1 MSQSRNPLLTD
12 SAPRTDQDIPGP
24 SGQLPPVSLPPA
36 ETGEEAYLRR
46 LAMSNANQ
54 RPPSRSESPPLAY
67 NPFAPPSVPPPPSSS
82 DSTELEAKVKA
93 AAAIAAKLGAI
104 AANAPS
110 EPAEENKCVP
120 YTFWQ
125 AETINFM
132 SRRPDPHGFAARLM
146 AKWGHKDGQGL
157 GADRSGIVNALTV
170 EQIAHAKA
178 SKGNTPGG
186 KAGPAIGSKMGKI
199 INNNEDAKA
208 REDRDRF
215 GDPSRVVVL
224 TNMVGPEDVE
234 DGDLQEEI
242 GLSFVLPFPPTLLTS
257 VFR

>member
-1 MSQSRNPLLTD
+1 
-12 SAPRTDQDIPGP
+12 
-24 SGQLPPVSLPPA
+24 
-36 ETGEEAYLRR
+36 
-46 LAMSNANQ
+46 
-54 RPPSRSESPPLAY
+54 
-67 NPFAPPSVPPPPSSS
+67 
-82 DSTELEAKVKA
+82 
-93 AAAIAAKLGAI
+93 
-104 AANAPS
+104 
-110 EPAEENKCVP
+110 
-120 YTFWQ
+120 
-125 AETINFM
+125 
-132 SRRPDPHGFAARLM
+132 M

-178 SKGNTPGG
+178 GKGNPSGG
-186 KAGPAIGSKMGKI
+186 KAAPTIGSKMGKI

-242 GLSFVLPFPPTLLTS
+242 GLSFCLSFSAESHSCSQVMSARKMELSNASLSISSIRLLLNQRRLCASLSYLLVQQELGRQSENWTVGILEEGLCELDIFPRRFSTNPI
-257 VFR
+257 